1 MSVMEY
7 WQGAQM
13 ISGIVRD
20 IKCVDLG
27 NDLSCL
33 LVIETNSQFMKIIEN
48 VTMKCPELD
57 RCCRDKKTLTEI
69 EMVLVHRPPISN
81 GFYPPKCIL

>member
-1 MSVMEY
+1 
-7 WQGAQM
+7 M

-57 RCCRDKKTLTEI
+57 RCCRDKKTMTEI